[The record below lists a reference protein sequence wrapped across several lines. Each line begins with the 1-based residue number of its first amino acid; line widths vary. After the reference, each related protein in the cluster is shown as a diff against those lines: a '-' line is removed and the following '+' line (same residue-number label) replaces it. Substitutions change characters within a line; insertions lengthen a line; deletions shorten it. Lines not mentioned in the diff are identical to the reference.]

1 VSVRPSPNHRDIF
14 ESPADLI
21 LLCSLTLVAAIST
34 GAWLTGQL
42 AALLFRGDWP
52 PVSIGQSLAA
62 AWRLPGDVRDPKMA
76 WPAGVRPDLP
86 GATGFL
92 VAGILATL
100 GVMAI
105 MLVVGS
111 WALSHRPQRGY
122 ASRAEIKATLSRRAV
137 IKRGSVVRPSLR
149 RRQR

>member
-1 VSVRPSPNHRDIF
+1 MNAEPQHRDIY

-21 LLCSLTLVAAIST
+21 LLGFLTLAAAVST

-42 AALLFRGDWP
+42 AALLFRGKWP

-62 AWRLPGDVRDPKMA
+62 AWRLPGDVRDPKTA
-76 WPAGVRPDLP
+76 WPASVRPELP
-86 GATGFL
+86 GPAGFL
-92 VAGILATL
+92 VAGILSTL

-105 MLVVGS
+105 ALMAGS

-122 ASRAEIKATLSRRAV
+122 ASRAEIKATLSQRAV
-137 IKRGSVVRPSLR
+137 IRRGPVVRPSMKGR
-149 RRQR
+149 PSR

>member
-1 VSVRPSPNHRDIF
+1 MRPSPRHHDIF

-21 LLCSLTLVAAIST
+21 LLGSVTLVAAIST

-42 AALLFRGDWP
+42 GALLFCGDWP

-76 WPAGVRPDLP
+76 WPASVRPELP
-86 GATGFL
+86 GPTGFL

-100 GVMAI
+100 AVMAI
-105 MLVVGS
+105 TLFAGS

-122 ASRAEIKATLSRRAV
+122 ATRAQIRATLSERAV
-137 IKRGSVVRPSLR
+137 IRRGPVVRPSLR
-149 RRQR
+149 RRPR